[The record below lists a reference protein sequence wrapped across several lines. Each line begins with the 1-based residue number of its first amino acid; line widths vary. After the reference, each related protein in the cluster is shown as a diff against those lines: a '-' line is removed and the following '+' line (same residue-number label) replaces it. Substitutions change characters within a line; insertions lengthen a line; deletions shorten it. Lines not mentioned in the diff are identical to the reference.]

1 MSEQL
6 ELIKKAQTGDKLA
19 GEKLII
25 KNSGLIWSI
34 VKRYINRGVEQDDLY
49 QLACLGF
56 IKAVNGFDGD
66 FGTQFSTYAVPKIA
80 GEIRRFLRDD
90 GSVKVSRSV
99 KEQSIKLKQLQS
111 KLENELGREVTIS
124 ELASASG
131 LSVEEVAMC
140 EQATQTTDSLQRE
153 VGEDGSA
160 LGELIGDEGIEEH
173 ITNKLALWQM
183 INELPERE
191 AQIIRLRYERNMT
204 QQQCAKLLGVSQVQV
219 SRLEKKAVER
229 MRKQILE

>member
-1 MSEQL
+1 
-6 ELIKKAQTGDKLA
+6 
-19 GEKLII
+19 
-25 KNSGLIWSI
+25 
-34 VKRYINRGVEQDDLY
+34 
-49 QLACLGF
+49 
-56 IKAVNGFDGD
+56 
-66 FGTQFSTYAVPKIA
+66 
-80 GEIRRFLRDD
+80 
-90 GSVKVSRSV
+90 
-99 KEQSIKLKQLQS
+99 
-111 KLENELGREVTIS
+111 
-124 ELASASG
+124 
-131 LSVEEVAMC
+131 MC

-153 VGEDGSA
+153 IGEDGSA